1 VIDGALKSFEH
12 EALIQ
17 LARLGKRMLV
27 CVNKVDW
34 ISPEDRALLLDQL
47 ASQLSGTVERADIVM
62 VQSRPVTRV
71 RTRVFADGREQED
84 EVIAPASID
93 PLAVRLLAVVQKDGK
108 DLLLANLLLRAEV
121 LAGDARDRVRAY
133 MNARANEI
141 VESHM
146 WQAGAAA
153 ALVPLPMLD
162 FAASSAVL
170 VKMTLAIAKVYGQAM
185 TLESAGL
192 LVRELGKNLASVLG
206 TSALLPAVSAFI
218 GSALKSVPGVGT
230 LAGGALQGIVQALVA
245 RWAGRVLIAHFEE
258 GSSARPGSLAEL
270 SRAQW
275 KAVTQTSALVEHV
288 RAGVKR
294 LGTKSDGGGQP

>member
-1 VIDGALKSFEH
+1 
-12 EALIQ
+12 
-17 LARLGKRMLV
+17 
-27 CVNKVDW
+27 
-34 ISPEDRALLLDQL
+34 
-47 ASQLSGTVERADIVM
+47 
-62 VQSRPVTRV
+62 
-71 RTRVFADGREQED
+71 VFADGREQED

-230 LAGGALQGIVQALVA
+230 LAGGALQGVVQALVA

-258 GSSARPGSLAEL
+258 GSTARPGSLAEL
-270 SRAQW
+270 SRTQW
-275 KAVTQTSALVEHV
+275 QAVTQTSALVEHV

-294 LGTKSDGGGQP
+294 LGTKSDRGGEP